1 MHLFYATSLDAG
13 ISSVSHVQ
21 IPLGLLHEATETR
34 ITAGDARQGLRLGLC
49 RGSSNMIPVTL
60 LMHSLKNT
68 LSTPHDGP
76 HHSTGSLM
84 DVTPGPT
91 VTLLIGGYPVGGEG
105 PLTWTDDL
113 EGFGLLLNGSDD
125 PRRSSC
131 LSLHS
136 LGVRNCHMLCVDQS
150 TDKENEDSFVLTG
163 PACLFGSGEADSI
176 NGVVAQAICT
186 TLRKYHIVRVTGVGG
201 SLTIPSRGSSEG
213 SVVSAEVDCDF
224 LVAEILAVMLLA
236 QSEVRHNLL
245 HFHFYALI
253 DIMIIA
259 VQSVQL
265 AFIRSELLISS
276 IMI

>member
-13 ISSVSHVQ
+13 ICSVSHIQ
-21 IPLGLLHEATETR
+21 IPLGLLHEATATR
-34 ITAGDARQGLRLGLC
+34 ITAGDARQGLRLGRC
-49 RGSSNMIPVTL
+49 RGSSNMLPVTL
-60 LMHSLKNT
+60 LMHSLKNS
-68 LSTPHDGP
+68 LSTPRNGL
-76 HHSTGSLM
+76 HHSTGSL

-136 LGVRNCHMLCVDQS
+136 LGVHDCHMLCVGQS

-186 TLRKYHIVRVTGVGG
+186 TLRKYHIVKETSQG
-201 SLTIPSRGSSEG
+201 SGEG
-213 SVVSAEVDCDF
+213 SIVSAEVDCDF

-236 QSEVRHNLL
+236 QSEVRHNLT
-245 HFHFYALI
+245 HFHF
-253 DIMIIA
+253 
-259 VQSVQL
+259 
-265 AFIRSELLISS
+265 
-276 IMI
+276 